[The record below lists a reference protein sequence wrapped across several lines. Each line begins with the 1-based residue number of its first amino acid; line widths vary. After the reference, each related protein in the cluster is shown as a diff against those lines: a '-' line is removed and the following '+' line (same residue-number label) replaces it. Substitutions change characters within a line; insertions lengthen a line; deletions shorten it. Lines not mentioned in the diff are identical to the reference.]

1 MFDLDDIVFS
11 IESILSKLNCLWK
24 KPSERMNGEVTLN
37 SVTVSIRHNHL
48 NSNSNDL
55 ILHPWT
61 MTLEIALSSDPW
73 VPESFRPTKQLKI
86 TTDYI
91 SFYVSPDNYIIL
103 RQIWNEYKYIFD
115 YNKNSTK
122 QPSQSMFII
131 EIILF
136 LIIYDFFK

>member
-1 MFDLDDIVFS
+1 MFS

-37 SVTVSIRHNHL
+37 SVTVSIGNNHL

-86 TTDYI
+86 STDYI
-91 SFYVSPDNYIIL
+91 SFNVSPDHYNII
-103 RQIWNEYKYIFD
+103 RQVWDEYKYLFE
-115 YNKNSTK
+115 YNTNSTK
-122 QPSQSMFII
+122 QFNQSMFIV
-131 EIILF
+131 EIFCFYYLWFF
-136 LIIYDFFK
+136 LKHNY